1 MRRFLLL
8 FSAVFLSLA
17 AFAATT
23 ELATWNFTSDSYPA
37 NKTAFKATGG
47 KCTESTF
54 YLNGTGSTWNTNK
67 GYAFTAVTD
76 ITLTLKTTV
85 AIPQNTVI
93 SFAADM
99 FYNKDKNA
107 PAKGY
112 TLTVSENDGV
122 ASTTGLNVESI
133 SLSTSSANKIVKYT
147 TQADLD
153 AGATI
158 KLIYTQTGKAGTG
171 EAYFGNI
178 VISTEAELGGGGET
192 PTGLSLSADKTEMT
206 FGEDAPVLTL
216 DNPGGVA
223 VTWSSKYES
232 VATVDQT
239 GKVTVTGA
247 GTTTIK
253 VEETGNKSNFAELK
267 LTVNP
272 KPHGL
277 AYEKTSYVVNGGESF
292 TTPTLTNPN
301 KLTVTYSS
309 SNTDVATVDANTGDV
324 TLTGVFGTTAITATA
339 TNSAEKHCTEGSA
352 TYTIRVKNPDANIYE
367 DVLTYEAF
375 GVDENSNSYA
385 DYEYR
390 SNVTGILYFGNMM
403 EGNSAIQMRYDVSRV
418 ASGIII
424 KANDCGLILKKVTVV
439 WQSNTQS
446 DRVLEVYGSDA
457 PYTALSTTKA
467 EMGTKLGEIAKET
480 STSYVLAD
488 ADSYQYIALQSKTG
502 ALYLSSITLEWEG
515 KVEPKFAADLTIA
528 PDENE
533 KDANVITLS
542 NVNISNGLAFD
553 FTGYNVYLNDTE
565 LGGTD
570 VDLANLPFIPSG
582 RLTISNGTYTYPV
595 AVTWPDLAGITAKIT
610 NVKYWAWKDK
620 EHLITD
626 GKWYLDAEYTVA
638 ADTEMELAV
647 EYEFTGNASGVGHV
661 KTVTGNTAYV
671 EGIGWFSVETE
682 TGADGKKYDLYK
694 YYTDAAGDF
703 KVTPKFP
710 LFVKNALND
719 KFMAPEG
726 TTRTV
731 AIEGATLM
739 VEVEKVAQ
747 QPDDTEDTGN
757 ISGVE
762 SVVVDS
768 EGAVEYY
775 NLQGVRVDGALTPG
789 IYIRRTATGTGKVA
803 IR

>member
-8 FSAVFLSLA
+8 FAAVFLSLA
-17 AFAATT
+17 AFA
-23 ELATWNFTSDSYPA
+23 ETS
-37 NKTAFKATGG
+37 
-47 KCTESTF
+47 
-54 YLNGTGSTWNTNK
+54 
-67 GYAFTAVTD
+67 
-76 ITLTLKTTV
+76 
-85 AIPQNTVI
+85 
-93 SFAADM
+93 
-99 FYNKDKNA
+99 
-107 PAKGY
+107 
-112 TLTVSENDGV
+112 TLTVLKPDDQTTFSQTTSEGITWTFNVTWKTSAPTSALGV
-122 ASTTGLNVESI
+122 DSSKGYQIGSKTYPATSVVVTSSGLSTANITSITVNTSGASSINATLGATVNGVTYQYNGTDTYPLTSTATDIKFEGSEAGEVTLTYSNTSTRAIYIKSITVEYTTGGGTETLAFDKSSVELTYGDTFTAPTLNHADGLTINWES
-133 SLSTSSANKIVKYT
+133 SNT
-147 TQADLD
+147 D
-153 AGATI
+153 
-158 KLIYTQTGKAGTG
+158 
-171 EAYFGNI
+171 
-178 VISTEAELGGGGET
+178 
-192 PTGLSLSADKTEMT
+192 
-206 FGEDAPVLTL
+206 
-216 DNPGGVA
+216 
-223 VTWSSKYES
+223 
-232 VATVDQT
+232 VATVD
-239 GKVTVTGA
+239 GGNVSIVGI
-247 GTTTIK
+247 GTTKITATDASDNTNTASYTIK
-253 VEETGNKSNFAELK
+253 VNA
-267 LTVNP
+267 

-277 AYEKTSYVVNGGESF
+277 AYETTSYVVNAGETF

-301 KLTVTYSS
+301 GLTVTYSS

-352 TYTIRVKNPDANIYE
+352 TYTIRVKNPDANIYT
-367 DVLTYEAF
+367 DVLNIEKF
-375 GVDENSNSYA
+375 GVTDGLTTYA
-385 DYEYR
+385 DYQYR
-390 SNVTGILYFGNMM
+390 SDITGILYFGNMAG
-403 EGNSAIQMRYDVSRV
+403 GNSAIQMRHDPSKD

-439 WQSNTQS
+439 WQSNTKS
-446 DRVLEVYGSDA
+446 DRVLEVYGSNA
-457 PYTALSTTKA
+457 PYTALSTIKA

-528 PDENE
+528 PDVNE

-570 VDLANLPFIPSG
+570 GSLAYLPFIPSG
-582 RLTISNGTYTYPV
+582 RLTISNGTYTYPI

-789 IYIRRTATGTGKVA
+789 IYIRRTATGTSKVA